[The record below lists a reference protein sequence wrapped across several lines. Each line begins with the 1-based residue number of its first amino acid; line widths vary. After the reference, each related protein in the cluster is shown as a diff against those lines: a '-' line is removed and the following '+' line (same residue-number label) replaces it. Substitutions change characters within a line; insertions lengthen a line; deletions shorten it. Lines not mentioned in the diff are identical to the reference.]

1 MMRIQ
6 QKRLRAC
13 SETRHRRMVIMRSTL
28 TRIVFC
34 LAALVILT
42 GCAGKV
48 RYPSYYTLNLP
59 AMPDPPAAKSA
70 HGTLAIRE
78 FRAPAYL
85 RQGAIVY
92 KTSPEQI
99 GFYAYHRWAMD
110 PRDFVTNSITERL
123 RASENFAHV
132 KPYDGSRDAD
142 YVLSGRLEKLEEL
155 DYQGGVK
162 VEVAISAQMN
172 SIATGAT
179 VWSNSVSESG
189 DVSTRDV
196 PAVVSEMNRT
206 MQRAIEKLVTPLP
219 TGWGAGSIAD
229 KKDQR

>member
-1 MMRIQ
+1 MG
-6 QKRLRAC
+6 
-13 SETRHRRMVIMRSTL
+13 IMRKTV

-42 GCAGKV
+42 GCGGRVK
-48 RYPSYYTLNLP
+48 YPNYYTLNLP
-59 AMPDPPAAKSA
+59 APPDPPAAENA
-70 HGTLAIRE
+70 HATLAIRQ
-78 FRAPAYL
+78 FRAPTYL
-85 RQGAIVY
+85 RQGAIIY

-123 RASENFAHV
+123 RASGIFARV
-132 KPYDGSRDAD
+132 KAYDGSRDAD

-162 VEVAISAQMN
+162 VQVAISAEMT
-172 SIATGAT
+172 SVATGKT
-179 VWSNSVSESG
+179 VWSNAVSEIG
-189 DVSTRDV
+189 DVNKHDV

-206 MQRAIEKLVTPLP
+206 MQRAIEKLVTPVS
-219 TGWGAGSIAD
+219 AGFVARSTAAQ
-229 KKDQR
+229 KD